1 MKRMFL
7 TLLAVITVAVV
18 AQARMSSSQV
28 RRESQ
33 FLTDKM
39 AYELRLST
47 LQYNDVYEINYDFI
61 DGIRYLMDDVV
72 RGDPWATDRYYEL
85 LDIRNDDLRWVLNS
99 RQYERFMAVAYF
111 FRPVYASGG
120 RWHFR
125 IYITYTNH
133 NHFYYPLPRPCHAY
147 HGGHCRPAFDRPS
160 HYRGR
165 YDHPHYREAPRLHGP
180 KPSRTVRRSDFG
192 PAPARPN
199 PSRRPDE
206 HRRENIRNQRTDKPS
221 ATPVR
226 RTDVKDAPR
235 RNDPSAVRRTSDKQ
249 VRKENKSARRTEVA
263 GKRKVEKKD

>member
-1 MKRMFL
+1 MKRIFL
-7 TLLAVITVAVV
+7 TLLTVMAVTVTV
-18 AQARMSSSQV
+18 QARMSSSQV
-28 RRESQ
+28 RRESR

-39 AYELRLST
+39 AYELKLNSR
-47 LQYNDVYEINYDFI
+47 QYNDVYEINYDFI
-61 DGIRYLMDDVV
+61 DGIRYLMDDVQ

-85 LDIRNDDLRWVLNS
+85 LDIRNDDLRWVLNQQ
-99 RQYERFMAVAYF
+99 QYTRFMAATYF
-111 FRPVYASGG
+111 FRPVYVSGG

-133 NHFYYPLPRPCHAY
+133 NHFYYPLPRPCRAY
-147 HGGHCRPAFDRPS
+147 HGGHGRPAFDRPS

-165 YDHPHYREAPRLHGP
+165 YDHPLYREAPRLHGP

-192 PAPARPN
+192 PAQTRPN

-206 HRRENIRNQRTDKPS
+206 RKREDVKNRRTATPPT
-221 ATPVR
+221 TPVR
-226 RTDVKDAPR
+226 CTDVKDAPR

-263 GKRKVEKKD
+263 GKRSVKKDD